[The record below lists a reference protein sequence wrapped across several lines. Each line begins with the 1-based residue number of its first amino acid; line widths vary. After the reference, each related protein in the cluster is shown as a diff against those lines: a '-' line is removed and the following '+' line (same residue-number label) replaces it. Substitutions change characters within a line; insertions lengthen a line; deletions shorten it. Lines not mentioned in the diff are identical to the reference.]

1 MNWDQGESKWGSL
14 TSSAKDNWSKLTED
28 DLREIRG
35 KREQLT
41 IRIQET
47 YGITKR
53 EADKQVWDWG
63 KRVEKMPAQVE
74 IFEKVNARV

>member
-1 MNWDQGESKWGSL
+1 MNWELVEGKWDRL
-14 TSSAKDNWSKLTED
+14 ISSAKDNWSKLTED

-41 IRIQET
+41 IRIQEI

-63 KRVEKMPAQVE
+63 KSVERTLP
-74 IFEKVNARV
+74 KVA

>member
-1 MNWDQGESKWGSL
+1 MNWELVEGKWDRL
-14 TSSAKDNWSKLTED
+14 ISSAKDNWSKLTED
-28 DLREIRG
+28 DLRGIRG

-41 IRIQET
+41 IRIQEI

-63 KRVEKMPAQVE
+63 KSVERTFP
-74 IFEKVNARV
+74 KVA